1 MFSTRRTPTALR
13 TPSGICVHSVEWL
26 PCGRLGVSLADLLLF
41 RWPAAFSAPNLGRL
55 DRIADRRLTHPQRFL
70 QAGQTKPR
78 GRGYWKA
85 ATRQHLPGYTGP
97 ESPSTRTLWTLHRT
111 YKPLDLAAQH
121 VLVGPVLFILF
132 GLDRRLRTCLRSN
145 CVFSPSWTRV
155 SGRRPDT
162 DVPRWSHPPQFR

>member
-97 ESPSTRTLWTLHRT
+97 ESPSTRTLGSAGWGWCRRSTREPSLVTVLPCSKYGETRCRT
-111 YKPLDLAAQH
+111 GAPCIPYPNHASVPDSGHSVQ
-121 VLVGPVLFILF
+121 G
-132 GLDRRLRTCLRSN
+132 
-145 CVFSPSWTRV
+145 TRPTPHAL
-155 SGRRPDT
+155 G
-162 DVPRWSHPPQFR
+162 